1 MSEAPPLGAVGVGVP
16 RAVLD
21 TNILISGLITPRG
34 TPAKVLL
41 AWRVGHFNLV
51 TSLPLLLELKEAISR
66 PHFKDRYRLSSQD
79 IHDLIALIK
88 NTALVITDPGAVST
102 QLRDPDDLAVLAC
115 ALAGNAE
122 YIVTGDR
129 DLLDLHSFEGVQIM
143 RPSQFL
149 QLLHSSP

>member
-1 MSEAPPLGAVGVGVP
+1 VP

-41 AWRVGHFNLV
+41 AWRVGHFDLV
-51 TSLPLLLELKEAISR
+51 TSFPLLLELKEAISR
-66 PHFKDRYRLSSQD
+66 PHLKDRYRLSPQD
-79 IHDLIALIK
+79 IHDFIALIE
-88 NTALVITDPGAVST
+88 NTALLITNPRIVSA

-122 YIVTGDR
+122 YIVTGDY
-129 DLLDLHSFEGVQIM
+129 DLLDLHSFEGVQIV
-143 RPSQFL
+143 RPSLFL
-149 QLLHSSP
+149 QLLRSPS